1 MKSHKKYTDS
11 LKDYKVYTV
20 RSYIKIKATREG
32 GVLLLNSAVYLVVKV
47 FYCADIEG

>member
-1 MKSHKKYTDS
+1 MTTKYIKSEKLYH
-11 LKDYKVYTV
+11 
-20 RSYIKIKATREG
+20 KIKATKEG